1 MKIKVSLDTQSI
13 NAAIKQLDDYAKR
26 VDEAAEKIA
35 KGLADLGFEV
45 TVEIINAHYFT
56 GATANSLTCIQQ
68 APGKYVIYAE
78 SEAIL
83 FLEFGAGL
91 IGYGH
96 PMAKELGYGPGT
108 YPGKGHW
115 NDPNGWWFETD
126 DPRLIRRTSKKTG
139 KSYGHSYGIAPAMP
153 FYQADKKMREN
164 ILKVAKEVIQGG

>member
-1 MKIKVSLDTQSI
+1 
-13 NAAIKQLDDYAKR
+13 
-26 VDEAAEKIA
+26 
-35 KGLADLGFEV
+35 
-45 TVEIINAHYFT
+45 
-56 GATANSLTCIQQ
+56 
-68 APGKYVIYAE
+68 
-78 SEAIL
+78 
-83 FLEFGAGL
+83 
-91 IGYGH
+91 
-96 PMAKELGYGPGT
+96 MAKEFGYGPGT